1 LILNELRKDNDL
13 TGSVRG
19 VWNISVEH
27 KKKWI
32 NMQKKLSFL
41 AILLYNSAMEK
52 NSTTAATTAR
62 LSTSDDAEFEA
73 RFGSE
78 SDVQDWLG
86 WRADCLEA
94 DMSEPFL
101 DDAH

>member
-1 LILNELRKDNDL
+1 
-13 TGSVRG
+13 
-19 VWNISVEH
+19 VEH
-27 KKKWI
+27 FVPQKKLK

-78 SDVQDWLG
+78 SDIQDWLG